1 MSSYWC
7 AGKGD
12 VIENWCRCDLTAL
25 GKDGLPNCSPLRRPV
40 LRLAPHLEPSSTM
53 VALEWIDVE
62 PLIGYKVSDYIIQ
75 HKRVEDPSE
84 AEIYT
89 GKLAGL

>member
-1 MSSYWC
+1 MEAFYLIVHIC
-7 AGKGD
+7 
-12 VIENWCRCDLTAL
+12 L
-25 GKDGLPNCSPLRRPV
+25 GFFCVFFFKIYLVFSVLFS
-40 LRLAPHLEPSSTM
+40 LRLSPYLEPSSTM

-62 PLIGYKVSDYIIQ
+62 PLIGCKVSDYIIQ

-89 GKLAGL
+89 GREA